1 KFELK
6 SFGRYR
12 HSGNMSDHP
21 ENAIAPRFGVLSWQ
35 AARLIGALETKA
47 QSPDDAPPP
56 ETRCED
62 PSAFTAPLF
71 FGARYLLDRELPF
84 KWRFRLFWWMTARF
98 YYALMFARERNAR

>member
-1 KFELK
+1 
-6 SFGRYR
+6 
-12 HSGNMSDHP
+12 MSDHP